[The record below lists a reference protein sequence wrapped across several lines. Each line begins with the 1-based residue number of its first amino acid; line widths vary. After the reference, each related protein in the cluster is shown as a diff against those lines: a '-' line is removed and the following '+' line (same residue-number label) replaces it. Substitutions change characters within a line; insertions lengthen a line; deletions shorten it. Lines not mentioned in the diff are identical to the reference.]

1 MWPKP
6 TNFVPLQ
13 KVRPKSF
20 VDILTTYGW
29 YAACSPIWATMAT
42 KLPNTYCEVDRNWQW
57 PEKTW
62 FRERLNA
69 IKTREL
75 EERRRPPTRTG
86 SAKLSTPA
94 FDDQADTLKA
104 S

>member
-1 MWPKP
+1 M
-6 TNFVPLQ
+6 
-13 KVRPKSF
+13 
-20 VDILTTYGW
+20 
-29 YAACSPIWATMAT
+29 AAKM
-42 KLPNTYCEVDRNWQW
+42 PNTYSEGDRNWQW

-75 EERRRPPTRTG
+75 EERRRPAAHTG

-94 FDDQADTLKA
+94 FDDKAETLKA
-104 S
+104 G

>member
-1 MWPKP
+1 M
-6 TNFVPLQ
+6 V
-13 KVRPKSF
+13 
-20 VDILTTYGW
+20 
-29 YAACSPIWATMAT
+29 T
-42 KLPNTYCEVDRNWQW
+42 KMPNTYCAVDRNWQW

-75 EERRRPPTRTG
+75 EERRRPAARTG
-86 SAKLSTPA
+86 SAKLSNPS
-94 FDDQADTLKA
+94 FDAKTETLKA

>member
-1 MWPKP
+1 
-6 TNFVPLQ
+6 
-13 KVRPKSF
+13 
-20 VDILTTYGW
+20 
-29 YAACSPIWATMAT
+29 MAN
-42 KLPNTYCEVDRNWQW
+42 KMPNTYSEGDRNWQW

-75 EERRRPPTRTG
+75 EERRRPASGTG
-86 SAKLSTPA
+86 GAKLSNPG
-94 FDDQADTLKA
+94 FDDKAETLKA

>member
-1 MWPKP
+1 M
-6 TNFVPLQ
+6 V
-13 KVRPKSF
+13 
-20 VDILTTYGW
+20 
-29 YAACSPIWATMAT
+29 T
-42 KLPNTYCEVDRNWQW
+42 KMPNTYSEGDRNWQW

-75 EERRRPPTRTG
+75 EERRRPQARTG
-86 SAKLSTPA
+86 GANLSTSSIDA
-94 FDDQADTLKA
+94 KTETLKA